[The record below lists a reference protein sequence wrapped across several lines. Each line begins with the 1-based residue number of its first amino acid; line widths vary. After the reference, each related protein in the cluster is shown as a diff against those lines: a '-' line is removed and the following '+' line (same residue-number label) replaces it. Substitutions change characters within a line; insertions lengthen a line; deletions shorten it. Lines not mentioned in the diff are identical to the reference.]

1 MTVYRL
7 TSARFPRCDGEG
19 ARLYGRRWNSKGR
32 AVIYTAATQSL
43 AALEILAHAAAL
55 GDDYIVIAIEVP
67 DDIESSELH
76 HSQLTDWELTTTRQ
90 FGDQWVENTSTAVLK
105 VPSKV
110 IPAEA
115 NYILNPAHPD
125 FPRCRIGNPKL
136 FYFEERLLERF
147 MGVMPR

>member
-1 MTVYRL
+1 MRWRRSPAL
-7 TSARFPRCDGEG
+7 RG
-19 ARLYGRRWNSKGR
+19 RWNSKGR

-90 FGDQWVENTSTAVLK
+90 IGDQWVENASTAVLK

-125 FPRCRIGNPKL
+125 FPRCSIGNPKL